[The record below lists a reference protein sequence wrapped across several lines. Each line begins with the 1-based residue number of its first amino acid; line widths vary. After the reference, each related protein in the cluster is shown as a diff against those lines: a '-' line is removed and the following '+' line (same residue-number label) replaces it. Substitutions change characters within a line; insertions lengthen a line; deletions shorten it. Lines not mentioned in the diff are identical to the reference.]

1 MSALLVSAAAVASA
15 LYVPATAHAD
25 TALPTGGHAT
35 AGAAEV
41 RKVARFASFD
51 AGPEP
56 SWYDGWRRLSGR
68 LVGDLDGVT
77 YGLADVRVFVEF
89 STNGTDWTRVTS
101 QTTSADG
108 TFDMT
113 TVGTEDG
120 YWRAQYPGNNEYTP
134 AVSGSDYVDVK
145 YRTAIQYYNVSPE
158 PVMKGAYVTVAG
170 TLFRYMAQGGMSA
183 PGVNVH
189 VYFQP
194 SGSSTWTRMGVTKTA
209 SNGKFSKKFK
219 ASKDGTWLARYWGN
233 ATYAGSNLSTDYVDV
248 GYRTHIHSYN
258 ASPEPVKKGAYI
270 TVKGL
275 LYRYMPAGKPGPGA
289 NIHIY
294 FRPKGSSTWTKM
306 AITKTATNGWFNKK
320 FKASQDGTWLARYWG
335 SSTYV
340 GSNQPADYVDVR

>member
-1 MSALLVSAAAVASA
+1 MVSAAAVASA
-15 LYVPATAHAD
+15 LYVPATAHAN
-25 TALPTGGHAT
+25 TALPPGGHAT

-41 RKVARFASFD
+41 RKVARFAGFD

-68 LVGDLDGVT
+68 LVADVDGVA
-77 YGLADVRVFVEF
+77 YGLAGVRVFVEF

-145 YRTAIQYYNVSPE
+145 YRTSIQY
-158 PVMKGAYVTVAG
+158 
-170 TLFRYMAQGGMSA
+170 
-183 PGVNVH
+183 
-189 VYFQP
+189 
-194 SGSSTWTRMGVTKTA
+194 
-209 SNGKFSKKFK
+209 
-219 ASKDGTWLARYWGN
+219 
-233 ATYAGSNLSTDYVDV
+233 
-248 GYRTHIHSYN
+248 YN